1 MLDYNEPRNQL
12 SKMRTEM
19 VRAYESINPDKMRA
33 RIAELEKKQNADGFW
48 NDTDNAKK
56 SAAR

>member
-33 RIAELEKKQNADGFW
+33 RIAELEKSRMR
-48 NDTDNAKK
+48 TDFGTIPTTQKK

>member
-33 RIAELEKKQNADGFW
+33 RIAELEKEQNADGFW